1 MDVLFSLIL
10 KVKILIL
17 CVSFFSQVSQMFIVC
32 NDFVGDKHGFHNLK
46 CDLVLKCLLMC
57 KGGENIDKDIDKFKI
72 LCFMELNWVQLLND
86 FGKVFLVVPFNDV
99 FTCWQSASGCIGGL
113 QFLITFALRKRNFKQ
128 D

>member
-1 MDVLFSLIL
+1 
-10 KVKILIL
+10 
-17 CVSFFSQVSQMFIVC
+17 MFIVC